1 MESTTIVQDAFSK
14 LANWTWI
21 IGKNAQTLNFLTACA
36 KSCKNSE
43 KREKRKKRHLPILL
57 RKRKPGKQRGGA
69 ENSMIKKYLENYFDK
84 IKDTK
89 KVARD
94 KNVGVWW

>member
-1 MESTTIVQDAFSK
+1 MESTTIVQDALSK

-43 KREKRKKRHLPILL
+43 KSQKRKRRELLTLL

-69 ENSMIKKYLENYFDK
+69 ENSMRKELRKFQNIN
-84 IKDTK
+84 
-89 KVARD
+89 
-94 KNVGVWW
+94 